1 MCLSPM
7 ELVES
12 RYKQKHRLGLF
23 EREQENI
30 VEVMEPV
37 TKKLTNSLEYR
48 EQVLLGEMKD
58 CHQEDEKDSDVT
70 ISVMLREFSR
80 WTYKEK

>member
-1 MCLSPM
+1 M

-48 EQVLLGEMKD
+48 EQVLLVEMKD

-80 WTYKEK
+80 WTYKEKGQAE